1 MWDGLERFT
10 SEWALHA
17 GASSHIFFPLCMC
30 VCVFE
35 CVCPPICVG
44 LAGGQSDK
52 GLEKLGVSL
61 YTIVLPHRYI
71 AKQDTEG
78 LSLIWQRWMKIGRK
92 HRCKKKIKKFKSKK
106 EERKKKTWGGTM
118 CSLDAHRTMVSVVSD
133 HWLKSFMFSYPQ
145 HCGGHAHL
153 SRALPQPSRP
163 LFLLPRAV
171 HPPALSLLSVSI
183 SEVMGRQPLL

>member
-1 MWDGLERFT
+1 MVWHVGWIREVYFRVSSACWCFFT
-10 SEWALHA
+10 YL
-17 GASSHIFFPLCMC
+17 FPPYVC
-30 VCVFE
+30 VCVWV
-35 CVCPPICVG
+35 CVSTHLCGFSWRAKRQGIG
-44 LAGGQSDK
+44 KAGCFVIYHCLITEIYSQTG
-52 GLEKLGVSL
+52 
-61 YTIVLPHRYI
+61 HRG
-71 AKQDTEG
+71 AEPDQTAMNED
-78 LSLIWQRWMKIGRK
+78 RK
-92 HRCKKKIKKFKSKK
+92 EAQTCKKINLKKKK

-153 SRALPQPSRP
+153 SQALPQPSRP

-183 SEVMGRQPLL
+183 SLK